1 MITFDL
7 ICRNGDHRFEG
18 WFGSTADYDQQQAR
32 GLIQCPICGDHDI
45 RKAVM
50 APNIGA
56 KSNQIAARQGA
67 QEPSADSAAP
77 KPAAQTERGPA
88 AGGASP
94 AAIAAAQVPA
104 EFQQLL
110 KKIAKAQQQL
120 LAKSEWVGADFA
132 DRARD
137 IYYGDAKERPI
148 HGTASVEEAQELA
161 EEGINVAALPLPIIP
176 SESQN

>member
-7 ICRNGDHRFEG
+7 ICREGEHRFEG

-32 GLIQCPICGDHDI
+32 GLIECPVCGDHDI

-56 KSNQIAARQGA
+56 KSNQIAARQPA
-67 QEPSADSAAP
+67 QKPSADSAAP
-77 KPAAQTERGPA
+77 QPASASGA
-88 AGGASP
+88 VAGSASP

-104 EFQQLL
+104 EYQQLL